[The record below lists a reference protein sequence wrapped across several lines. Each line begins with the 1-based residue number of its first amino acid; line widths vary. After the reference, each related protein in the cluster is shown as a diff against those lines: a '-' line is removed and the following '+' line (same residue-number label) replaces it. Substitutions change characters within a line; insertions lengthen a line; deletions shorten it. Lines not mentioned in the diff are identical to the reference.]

1 MRSWA
6 AMALAAA
13 CAAALLSGL
22 AAGARP
28 TATSAAGD
36 GGRRLLDDFSDGTFG
51 RQVTGDGV
59 NVRDKPCTDTKILG
73 VVNEGDKVSAAG
85 WAAGWCAHRSKCAR
99 RSFCRAP
106 QRHGGSPT
114 PPPPAPQWPAPAHT
128 QAACRI
134 CLPLALQVH
143 HTGRQRHGKCGHSW
157 SQVSFKDQEAWIA
170 LEFLT
175 YCPGRTCTEPR
186 M

>member
-1 MRSWA
+1 
-6 AMALAAA
+6 MALAAA

-51 RQVTGDGV
+51 RQVTGGGV
-59 NVRDKPCTDTKILG
+59 NVRDKPCTDAKILG
-73 VVNEGDKVSAAG
+73 VVNEGDK
-85 WAAGWCAHRSKCAR
+85 
-99 RSFCRAP
+99 
-106 QRHGGSPT
+106 
-114 PPPPAPQWPAPAHT
+114 
-128 QAACRI
+128 
-134 CLPLALQVH
+134 VH

-186 M
+186 NACNPAVQGAESHCCSNTCFVDVGKDGFINEEGFCK

>member
-1 MRSWA
+1 MEADVDCSTIQGTQCLLRPAPYRSKH
-6 AMALAAA
+6 
-13 CAAALLSGL
+13 ALLGCHGAGCCL
-22 AAGARP
+22 RGVAAQRPGGCNPIGARP

-73 VVNEGDKVSAAG
+73 VVNEGDKV
-85 WAAGWCAHRSKCAR
+85 
-99 RSFCRAP
+99 
-106 QRHGGSPT
+106 
-114 PPPPAPQWPAPAHT
+114 
-128 QAACRI
+128 
-134 CLPLALQVH
+134 H

-186 M
+186 NACNPAVQGAESHCCSNKCILDEVDNDGFCK